1 MTVRARA
8 ALLGDR
14 LIPDRTAQARV
25 ISTAPF
31 AFRKG
36 EGFVVA
42 FRYGAAVLIG
52 LDPTEEEETLSQLA
66 GPAASTVARWT

>member
-1 MTVRARA
+1 M
-8 ALLGDR
+8 
-14 LIPDRTAQARV
+14 

-36 EGFVVA
+36 DGYVVA

-52 LDPTEEEETLSQLA
+52 LDPDEEEESLRALA
-66 GPAASTVARWT
+66 GPGRARRARAKKSASGWNSRPARKKA